1 MTSEP
6 PRNDSAAPPKTPLA
20 ESPWF
25 WLALFAGM
33 GLFALVVIQGKYTR
47 RQGRIDQRYVD
58 KLEAQQHAAHQRQEL
73 AAQAEK
79 SGGAAVLVGPAE
91 AEDASKSEKKGVRMN
106 EARARTSLFRL
117 MVLFGV
123 IVPIAIAMVIF
134 ARHQAKTSDESSD
147 PHD

>member
-1 MTSEP
+1 MN
-6 PRNDSAAPPKTPLA
+6 NDSAAPAKSPLA

-33 GLFALVVIQGKYTR
+33 ALFALVVIQGKYTR

-58 KLEAQQHAAHQRQEL
+58 KLEAQQQAANKRREL
-73 AAQAEK
+73 VAQAEQ
-79 SGGAAVLVGPAE
+79 SGGAAVVVGQAE
-91 AEDASKSEKKGVRMN
+91 SEDADAAEKEGVRMS

-123 IVPIAIAMVIF
+123 IIPIAIAMVIV
-134 ARHQAKTSDESSD
+134 ARRNAKFCDDTGL
-147 PHD
+147 PHG

>member
-1 MTSEP
+1 MTAESP
-6 PRNDSAAPPKTPLA
+6 PTDSPKVPLA

-58 KLEAQQHAAHQRQEL
+58 KLEAQQHADHQRQEL

>member
-91 AEDASKSEKKGVRMN
+91 ADDASKSEKEGVRMN
-106 EARARTSLFRL
+106 EARARTSLFSL
-117 MVLFGV
+117 MVLGG
-123 IVPIAIAMVIF
+123 IVVSLAVVMLLL
-134 ARHQAKTSDESSD
+134 RRTS
-147 PHD
+147 

>member
-91 AEDASKSEKKGVRMN
+91 ADDASKSEKEGVRMN
-106 EARARTSLFRL
+106 EARARTSLFSL
-117 MVLFGV
+117 MILGGV
-123 IVPIAIAMVIF
+123 VVSLALVMLVVRR
-134 ARHQAKTSDESSD
+134 ARN
-147 PHD
+147 

>member
-1 MTSEP
+1 MTAESP
-6 PRNDSAAPPKTPLA
+6 PTDSPKVPLA

-91 AEDASKSEKKGVRMN
+91 ADDASKSEKEGVRMN
-106 EARARTSLFRL
+106 EARARTSLFSL
-117 MVLFGV
+117 MILGGAVVSLALV
-123 IVPIAIAMVIF
+123 MLVVRR
-134 ARHQAKTSDESSD
+134 ARN
-147 PHD
+147 

>member
-1 MTSEP
+1 MTSGP

-91 AEDASKSEKKGVRMN
+91 ADDASKSEKEGVRMN
-106 EARARTSLFRL
+106 EARARTSLFSL
-117 MVLFGV
+117 MILGGV
-123 IVPIAIAMVIF
+123 VVSLALVMLVVRR
-134 ARHQAKTSDESSD
+134 ARN
-147 PHD
+147 